1 MTLWLIMRRPIWE
14 RHTEWLL
21 FLQVLARSNL
31 WPSEC
36 CKASSCMTQSDA
48 QKHDKSMSGPL
59 KTSCPATKAIET
71 KNARLEK
78 VFGVFRNRP
87 HSNTRETWL
96 LHPKCSL
103 DNAHGFLHDT
113 EFRQF
118 VPEQTCV
125 GGTPQCGPLGS
136 YLSPVLHNK
145 AHSNSG
151 RSQMLYTE
159 SGISN
164 VTPVLWPLFTL
175 ARASHWNPSPCWKS
189 PALSKLDYKHM
200 KLWIVQNVFKFSYQ
214 TLCIQKYVK
223 IKYEDGVNLL
233 QNFTKTSRLL
243 PFFV

>member
-1 MTLWLIMRRPIWE
+1 MTLWSIMRRPI
-14 RHTEWLL
+14 
-21 FLQVLARSNL
+21 
-31 WPSEC
+31 C
-36 CKASSCMTQSDA
+36 SSCKFLHDTVWCPKA
-48 QKHDKSMSGPL
+48 WQKHEWPTWDQLLHNKGHWNQ
-59 KTSCPATKAIET
+59 KCKI
-71 KNARLEK
+71 KK
-78 VFGVFRNRP
+78 VVGVHRNRP
-87 HSNTRETWL
+87 HTNTRETWL

-175 ARASHWNPSPCWKS
+175 ARVSLKS
-189 PALSKLDYKHM
+189 IPML
-200 KLWIVQNVFKFSYQ
+200 
-214 TLCIQKYVK
+214 K
-223 IKYEDGVNLL
+223 I
-233 QNFTKTSRLL
+233 TST
-243 PFFV
+243 F